1 MLVGVVGKPSVGKS
15 TFFKAATL
23 ANVEIADYPFTT
35 IKPNHAVGYVKVKDA
50 AREFGKT
57 ANPRE
62 GYLVGEYRFVPIDL
76 MDVAGL
82 VPGAHEGLGMGN
94 QFLDDLRQAD
104 ALVHVIDISGSVNEK
119 GEACPPLSYD
129 PANDIRFLET
139 ELDMWYLA
147 IIKKG
152 WDKFSRTIQ
161 QEKGDV
167 KKALAKQLSGLKVT
181 EEMIDVVI
189 KKLNLNPEIQK
200 EWTEEQLRNIAT
212 ELRKE
217 TKPMIIAANKI
228 DIKGAKENLHKLKEL
243 FPEYLFIP
251 CSAESELALR
261 EAAKAELINYI
272 PGEQSFTIAQPDK
285 LSKKQTEALQFIKEN
300 ILDTFQSTGV
310 QDVLNKAIFDV
321 LKYMAIHP
329 GGANKLEDKDGN
341 TLPDCFLM
349 PQGTTALEFAFRL
362 HTDFGKKF
370 VCAKLDRFC

>member
-1 MLVGVVGKPSVGKS
+1 MGIVYWTPICTLIGIINLVV
-15 TFFKAATL
+15 
-23 ANVEIADYPFTT
+23 
-35 IKPNHAVGYVKVKDA
+35 
-50 AREFGKT
+50 FG
-57 ANPRE
+57 
-62 GYLVGEYRFVPIDL
+62 L
-76 MDVAGL
+76 
-82 VPGAHEGLGMGN
+82 
-94 QFLDDLRQAD
+94 Q
-104 ALVHVIDISGSVNEK
+104 
-119 GEACPPLSYD
+119 
-129 PANDIRFLET
+129 
-139 ELDMWYLA
+139 
-147 IIKKG
+147 
-152 WDKFSRTIQ
+152 
-161 QEKGDV
+161 
-167 KKALAKQLSGLKVT
+167 
-181 EEMIDVVI
+181 
-189 KKLNLNPEIQK
+189 
-200 EWTEEQLRNIAT
+200 
-212 ELRKE
+212 
-217 TKPMIIAANKI
+217 
-228 DIKGAKENLHKLKEL
+228 EL

-370 VCAKLDRFC
+370 VCAKDCRTKMTLGRDHKLKHLDIIEIMAGR